1 LLGPTSSKSAH
12 VGLSAPT
19 NSSFFDLRQPLIC
32 FSRAI
37 ASSTNYSI
45 LPGERAASASR
56 MFGNAILQVVGD
68 AYVDNVALHV
78 CEDVDEVGVH
88 AAA

>member
-1 LLGPTSSKSAH
+1 
-12 VGLSAPT
+12 
-19 NSSFFDLRQPLIC
+19 
-32 FSRAI
+32 
-37 ASSTNYSI
+37 
-45 LPGERAASASR
+45 